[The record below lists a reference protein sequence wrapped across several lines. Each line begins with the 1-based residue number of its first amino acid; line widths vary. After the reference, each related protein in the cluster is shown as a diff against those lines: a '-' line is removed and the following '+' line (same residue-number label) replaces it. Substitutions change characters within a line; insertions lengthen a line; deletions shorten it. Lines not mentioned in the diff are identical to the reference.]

1 MKTKLCLLIAVL
13 SVTAC
18 SENISP
24 SYGPGEPVDYPVF
37 YNQLAPYGTWM
48 DYAPYGSVWR
58 PTVAVGFSPYLT
70 NGYWFYSTYG
80 WTWYSYYSWGWA
92 PFHYGR
98 WHFDVA
104 FGWLWIPDTVW
115 GPGWVA
121 WRTGG
126 GYCGWA
132 PLGPNISV
140 NVIVTGGH
148 TIVHDH
154 WIFVR
159 EKDFNDHH
167 IEHHRVDR
175 SMNGS
180 LIERSNIVKTTRG
193 EKTSI
198 YQPGPD
204 REEWQRSSGKTVTP
218 VEIRKSNR
226 PRQSEITNKNQLQ
239 MYRPYYD
246 KGVVPR
252 RESNPTKQLKWSH
265 DRNRNTI
272 RNQQPTTIPKRN
284 TNQSPRISPRPSQP
298 GQKPVIKSKPPAK
311 PRKRGN

>member
-1 MKTKLCLLIAVL
+1 MKTKLSLLIVL
-13 SVTAC
+13 IATAC
-18 SENISP
+18 SENITP
-24 SYGPGEPVDYPVF
+24 SYTPEGPVDYPVF

-48 DYAPYGSVWR
+48 NYTPYGYVWQ

-70 NGYWFYSTYG
+70 NGYWFYSNYG

-98 WHFDVA
+98 WHFDIA

-121 WRTGG
+121 WRMGG

-132 PLGPNISV
+132 PLGPNVTV

-148 TIVHDH
+148 TIGHDH

-159 EKDFNDHH
+159 EGDFTDHH
-167 IEHHRVDR
+167 VERHRVDR
-175 SMNGS
+175 SSNSS
-180 LIERSNIVKTTRG
+180 LIERSDIIKTTRG
-193 EKTSI
+193 DKNSV

-204 REEWQRSSGKTVTP
+204 REEWQRGSGQKVTP
-218 VEIRKSNR
+218 VEIQKSNKPGR
-226 PRQSEITNKNQLQ
+226 FEINNNQLD
-239 MYRPYYD
+239 MYRPYFD
-246 KGVVPR
+246 KDVNPKEKINLNKTR
-252 RESNPTKQLKWSH
+252 RSN
-265 DRNRNTI
+265 DRTI
-272 RNQQPTTIPKRN
+272 MRDQKPITIPKNTDRN
-284 TNQSPRISPRPSQP
+284 QRVSPRPPQP
-298 GQKPVIKSKPPAK
+298 RQRPEIKSTPVK